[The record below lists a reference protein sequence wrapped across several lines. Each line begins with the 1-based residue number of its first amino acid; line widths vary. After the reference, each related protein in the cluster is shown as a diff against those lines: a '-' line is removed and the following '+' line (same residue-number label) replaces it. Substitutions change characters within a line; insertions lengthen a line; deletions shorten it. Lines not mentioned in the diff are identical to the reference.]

1 MANIL
6 VRTSIAA
13 ATALTISTSA
23 FALPTSPAAAAQTYS
38 PQQLHLVGGKHHGKR
53 AKQGNRAKKGHK
65 RLYPQQVV
73 RILERRGFRNVRRVY
88 FSDGKYIARARGHHG
103 PVKLVVSART
113 GQILSRQRM
122 HKQRN
127 YQRRHHYGDQYYG
140 DNNYR
145 GFYGRPHH
153 GFGWSFSY
161 GR

>member
-23 FALPTSPAAAAQTYS
+23 LALPASPAAAAQTYS
-38 PQQLHLVGGKHHGKR
+38 PHQLHLIGGKKRDKR
-53 AKQGNRAKKGHK
+53 AKQGQRAKKKNK

-88 FSDGKYIARARGHHG
+88 FSHGKYYARARGHHG

-113 GQILSRQRM
+113 GEILSRQRI
-122 HKQRN
+122 HRPRHYHGRRHYRN
-127 YQRRHHYGDQYYG
+127 YYYDRYYG
-140 DNNYR
+140 HSPN
-145 GFYGRPHH
+145 GFS
-153 GFGWSFSY
+153 WSFSLGY
-161 GR
+161 